1 MKRKEITQDDRI
13 FQHLMENDGITTWEA
28 IREYGITRLSAVI
41 FRLRKEG
48 HTIINETIYARN
60 RYGDP
65 VHFVKYKLV
74 AKIKES
80 EREPWWKRI
89 RFFM

>member
-13 FQHLMENDGITTWEA
+13 LRHLKENKSITSWEA

-41 FRLRKEG
+41 FRLRKAG
-48 HTIINETIYARN
+48 HSIENEIVYARN
-60 RYGDP
+60 RYDEP
-65 VHFVKYKLV
+65 VHFVRYKLV
-74 AKIKES
+74 AFIDDNK
-80 EREPWWKRI
+80 EPWWKRV